1 MRQSCFLKPRACARR
16 SRQSLGVLLLQI
28 LTDRPVLQFLQSYL
42 IRNKIGTVGSDLPG
56 TWECL
61 AESRAG
67 RPEGAGRDGEEVQM
81 GLWVVIGAFFFSHA
95 GRAPFLSSRA
105 RHVLT
110 RTREVGDWR
119 KNASTAHRE
128 QAGMSGIPS
137 PPELLRI
144 LR

>member
-1 MRQSCFLKPRACARR
+1 MSC
-16 SRQSLGVLLLQI
+16 GVQG
-28 LTDRPVLQFLQSYL
+28 R
-42 IRNKIGTVGSDLPG
+42 K
-56 TWECL
+56 
-61 AESRAG
+61 AG
-67 RPEGAGRDGEEVQM
+67 GEGRGRDGEEVQM

-128 QAGMSGIPS
+128 QVVMSGIPS